1 MWDGRCLEG
10 RTQSGAFS
18 VGNIGKGQIDCG
30 KGEKSGITMCI
41 PDQLE
46 LIMAIQRRA
55 SIRTSLPWTQKT
67 GEHARLSLAKL
78 VNLRHELKA

>member
-1 MWDGRCLEG
+1 MRGGRCLE
-10 RTQSGAFS
+10 RQTQSGALT
-18 VGNIGKGQIDCG
+18 VWKIGKGQIDRG

-41 PDQLE
+41 SDQLE